1 MANLSTNLKKTVIF
15 IHAEIEEIFEQ
26 AILPPF
32 LSMFRKRGQ
41 ISKILIG
48 GYYSILFELLFGLF
62 KILIPP
68 LLVEK

>member
-1 MANLSTNLKKTVIF
+1 MAKLSTILKKTAIF
-15 IHAEIEEIFEQ
+15 TYAEIEEISEQ

-48 GYYSILFELLFGLF
+48 GCYSILFEVLFGLF
-62 KILIPP
+62 KTLIPP
-68 LLVEK
+68 LLVDK